1 MSAIL
6 EDSYKQLTIL
16 MGDTEIS
23 TATLYSALRFAMEIV
38 EFSGAEGHER
48 KAMVHD
54 LLKKLI
60 NEIGGGNEAC
70 LVLLDSDY
78 FGYSIDLIVEA
89 SKGGL
94 SLNKLPGGAA
104 SSAIGQL
111 KKVFGCLCQ

>member
-1 MSAIL
+1 MTTIL
-6 EDSYKQLTIL
+6 EDSYTQLTIL
-16 MGDTEIS
+16 MGDSEIS
-23 TATLYSALRFAMEIV
+23 TDTLYSALRFAMEIV

-60 NEIGGGNEAC
+60 NEVGGGNETC
-70 LVLLDSDY
+70 LRLLDSDY
-78 FGYSIDLIVEA
+78 FGHSIDLIIEA

-104 SSAIGQL
+104 SSAIGSL
-111 KKVFGCLCQ
+111 KKALGCLCQ

>member
-60 NEIGGGNEAC
+60 NEIGGGNEAS

-78 FGYSIDLIVEA
+78 FG
-89 SKGGL
+89 
-94 SLNKLPGGAA
+94 
-104 SSAIGQL
+104 
-111 KKVFGCLCQ
+111 